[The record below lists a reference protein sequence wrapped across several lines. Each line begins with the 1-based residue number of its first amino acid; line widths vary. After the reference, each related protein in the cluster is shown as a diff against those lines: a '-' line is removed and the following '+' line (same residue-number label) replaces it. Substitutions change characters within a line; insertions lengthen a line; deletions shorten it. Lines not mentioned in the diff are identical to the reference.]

1 MAHSTA
7 QLSAARQRAVAP
19 EASHL
24 GASGVHEAAAGNPVL
39 LAYVQPL
46 PARED
51 KLCAAP
57 DVFDLDPLHT
67 PPGAVPAAIVRE
79 RDSLKVLYPGCH
91 HMESIRTAALKQ
103 VRVGGGRIRGCQQN
117 WRGGRFLAMQSDCDV
132 GICPSEAFVCRL
144 HSDQVLSFGGFWM
157 LQLRFAVHTP
167 SPSALA
173 FLYPSL
179 ACRAQYAKATLYLSA
194 DIDSATE

>member
-1 MAHSTA
+1 
-7 QLSAARQRAVAP
+7 
-19 EASHL
+19 
-24 GASGVHEAAAGNPVL
+24 VHEAPAGSSVL
-39 LAYVQPL
+39 LACVEPL

-57 DVFDLDPLHT
+57 NVFDLDPVHT

-91 HMESIRTAALKQ
+91 HMERICTAALKQ
-103 VRVGGGRIRGCQQN
+103 VRVGGGRIRGCQRD
-117 WRGGRFLAMQSDCDV
+117 WRGRRFLAMQSDCDV
-132 GICPSEAFVCRL
+132 GTCPGEAFVCRL
-144 HSDQVLSFGGFWM
+144 HGYQVLSFGGFWM

-173 FLYPSL
+173 LLYPSL
-179 ACRAQYAKATLYLSA
+179 ACRAQYAEATLYLSA